1 MPVTSPAEVMPTYFE
16 LEVERLGI
24 ANTPEAWPHSKPLRQ
39 FAKQQRRRRYIPEW
53 LLLAWGLEL
62 SHRDTEAA

>member
-1 MPVTSPAEVMPTYFE
+1 LQFPVPDKPTQFDVEVS
-16 LEVERLGI
+16 RLGI
-24 ANTPEAWPHSKPLRQ
+24 AETPEAWPDSQPLRQ
-39 FAKQQRRRRYIPEW
+39 FARKQRRRRYIPEW